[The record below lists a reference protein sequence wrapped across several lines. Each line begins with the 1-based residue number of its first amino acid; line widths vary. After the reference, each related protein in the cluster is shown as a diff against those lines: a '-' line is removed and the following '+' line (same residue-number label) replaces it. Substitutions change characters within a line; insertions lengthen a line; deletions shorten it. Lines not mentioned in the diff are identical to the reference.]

1 MAFCSNGSGISPKR
15 SVSLDRDGDHSVSCL
30 GAGDLTR
37 RISFTL
43 PRTNWVSVV
52 RIAELI
58 FEPHTANATIM
69 GRVQSIRQAQNRR
82 QLNRQ
87 FLFGSRKVPQRFMP
101 SRRQRATVIAGDN
114 GGTPQVFSFPA

>member
-1 MAFCSNGSGISPKR
+1 MALCSDGSGISPKR
-15 SVSLDRDGDHSVSCL
+15 SVSFDRDGDHFVFCF
-30 GAGDLTR
+30 GAGALMR

-43 PRTNWVSVV
+43 PRTNGVSVLN
-52 RIAELI
+52 IADLI
-58 FEPHTANATIM
+58 FESHTANATVM

-87 FLFGSRKVPQRFMP
+87 FLFGRRKLPQRPMP
-101 SRRQRATVIAGDN
+101 SRRQRAMVIAGDN

>member
-1 MAFCSNGSGISPKR
+1 M
-15 SVSLDRDGDHSVSCL
+15 
-30 GAGDLTR
+30 R
-37 RISFTL
+37 RISLTL
-43 PRTNWVSVV
+43 PRTNWVSAVSV
-52 RIAELI
+52 ADMI
-58 FEPHTANATIM
+58 FEPHTANATVM

-87 FLFGSRKVPQRFMP
+87 FLFGRRKLPQRPMP